1 MWQTTFILIFIL
13 IFLLL
18 HIANAEEAS
27 AQKFTNTFDKI
38 RCKKEGKFSKKTR
51 FGTDFQDFKGTFGK
65 LRTLRQILAKRKQ
78 T

>member
-38 RCKKEGKFSKKTR
+38 RCKKEGKWKTEN
-51 FGTDFQDFKGTFGK
+51 FETDFGK
-65 LRTLRQILAKRKQ
+65 KETNLDPERQTTKANKCCTVI
-78 T
+78 